1 MSNNNNPKTIA
12 FETVNKSAL
21 NSRRKLVIAI
31 FVVVILILA
40 AFATLIIGKILTE
53 ITPIDPPTPDE
64 EFTSIPK
71 DAGDYKIGNLLFV
84 NGEFSYQL
92 TDFSNMVNLKAYQ
105 NKAENSDLTQINN
118 CFTYSLTSDRI
129 VLESNT
135 LIAFNQMILDYC
147 KTLNLSGA
155 DSSSASNIEVA
166 WGGYSQST
174 LHEYEEDINSTSLGK
189 DYYDHILG
197 TSLTL
202 KMNGTSSA
210 ITESVL
216 KNDFTWI
223 YENAHKYGFVIRY
236 PDACKDHTG
245 YDGAKRVHLRYIGI
259 EHASYIHENNIC
271 LEEYLTALRTKYSSS
286 SPLSF
291 TAANGKSYSVY
302 YVAYSGN
309 PTNVPVPKNSNYTI
323 SGDNMNGFIVTVEK

>member
-53 ITPIDPPTPDE
+53 ITPIDPPKPNE

-84 NGEFSYQL
+84 NGEFPYQL

-105 NKAENSDLTQINN
+105 NNSANADRTEING
-118 CFTYSLTSDRI
+118 CFTYAPLDYSVALDQATLDA
-129 VLESNT
+129 LNT
-135 LIAFNQMILDYC
+135 MMLDYC
-147 KTLNLSGA
+147 KTLNLSSA
-155 DSSSASNIEVA
+155 NRDSASNLTLA
-166 WGGYSQST
+166 WGGYTQNT
-174 LHEYEEDINSTSLGK
+174 IEEYETDISNFGK
-189 DYYDHILG
+189 DFYDHILG
-197 TSLTL
+197 TTITL
-202 KMNGTSSA
+202 RKNST
-210 ITESVL
+210 TEAVTETLL
-216 KNDFTWI
+216 KQEFTWI
-223 YENAHKYGFVIRY
+223 YENAHKYGFVLRY
-236 PDACKDHTG
+236 PSSCKDHTG
-245 YDGAKRVHLRYIGI
+245 YDGAKRVHLRYVGV
-259 EHASYIHENNIC
+259 EHASYIYENNIC
-271 LEEYLTALRTKYSSS
+271 LEEYLTVLRTKYSAS

-291 TAANGKSYSVY
+291 TAANGKSYTVY
-302 YVAYSGN
+302 YVSYSGN